1 MHKQK
6 TLVLFKPDVIQ
17 RQIMGELL
25 TRFERKGFKIVGLK
39 MVLPTR
45 KLAGEHYAATKEQ
58 LEGMGNKT
66 ITVAKERGET
76 LTENDPMK
84 IGMKIRERNMDY
96 LVAGPVLAIVL
107 QGPHIIEFV
116 RKMVGVTSPLMAD
129 IGTIRADYS
138 PDSIPLANWQERTT
152 RNMIHASDSP
162 ESANREIDLWFKKGE
177 LFEYET
183 AIEKVLFDNTW
194 GLNK

>member
-25 TRFERKGFKIVGLK
+25 TRFERKGFKIVGMK

-45 KLAGEHYAATKEQ
+45 KLAGEHYQASEEQ
-58 LEGMGNKT
+58 LMGMGNKT

-84 IGMKIRERNMDY
+84 IGMRIRDWNMDY

-152 RNMIHASDSP
+152 RNMIHASDSV
-162 ESANREIDLWFKKGE
+162 ESANREIELWFKKSE
-177 LFEYET
+177 MFEYET
-183 AIEKVLFDNTW
+183 AIEKVLFDNSW
-194 GLNK
+194 GMK